1 MNGTEPRPIAALW
14 EWQESAACRGVD
26 PSHFFSPP
34 GERGEQRR
42 ERERRARMVCD
53 RCAVRRECGQFA
65 LAIGE
70 EHGTWGGTTDR
81 ERIAVLRR
89 PQRSGARG
97 MTEAVRHGAARA
109 EEAAK

>member
-26 PSHFFSPP
+26 PAQFFSPP
-34 GERGEQRR
+34 GERGEARR
-42 ERERRARMVCD
+42 ERERVARAVCD
-53 RCAVRRECGQFA
+53 RCTVRQECAQFA

-70 EHGTWGGTTDR
+70 EHGIWGGTTDA

-89 PQRSGARG
+89 PHGSGVRDSAGAVHHRSTR
-97 MTEAVRHGAARA
+97 AV
-109 EEAAK
+109 EAAK